1 MKRILSRADI
11 FLFIVIVAVAAVGI
25 VLMAGR
31 GSGGTAV
38 IRVDGNVYQE
48 VDLATDQEIHI
59 GAVCI
64 EVKDGAIAFV
74 GIRLRDTHACIK
86 AGWLSVPGASAACLP
101 NRISITVL
109 GESGV
114 DAVAQ

>member
-11 FLFIVIVAVAAVGI
+11 FLFIVIVAAAAVGI

-38 IRVDGNVYQE
+38 IRVDGDVYQE
-48 VDLATDQEIHI
+48 VDLATDQEIVI
-59 GAVCI
+59 GDVHI
-64 EVKDGAIAFV
+64 EVRDGAIAFV
-74 GIRLRDTHACIK
+74 ESDCETHACIK
-86 AGWLSVPGASAACLP
+86 MGWLRSPGQSAACLP
-101 NRISITVL
+101 NRISVTVM

>member
-11 FLFIVIVAVAAVGI
+11 LLFFIIVAVAVAGI

-38 IRVDGNVYQE
+38 IRVDGEVYSV
-48 VDLATDQEIHI
+48 VDLGTDQEIVI
-59 GAVCI
+59 GAVHI
-64 EVKDGAIAFV
+64 EVHGGAIAFTESDC
-74 GIRLRDTHACIK
+74 DTHACINT
-86 AGWLSVPGASAACLP
+86 GWLRLPGQSAACLP
-101 NRISITVL
+101 NRVSITVT

>member
-11 FLFIVIVAVAAVGI
+11 ILFVIIVAAAVVGI

-38 IRVDGNVYQE
+38 IRVNGEAYKE
-48 VDLATDQEIHI
+48 VDLGADQQIII
-59 GAVCI
+59 GEVHI
-64 EVKDGAIAFV
+64 EVYDGKIAFV
-74 GIRLRDTHACIK
+74 ESDCETHACIK
-86 AGWLSVPGASAACLP
+86 TGWLSLPGQSAACLP
-101 NRISITVL
+101 NRISITVT

-114 DAVAQ
+114 DAVAE